1 MDNMLDDKKIPLV
14 SLQDM
19 ANTLAIGGAGVHDLL
34 KRNEAFG
41 GKLIWKMYHKPH
53 NTWCQIM

>member
-1 MDNMLDDKKIPLV
+1 MGNMTDDKKIPLI

-19 ANTLAIGGAGVHDLL
+19 TYTPAIGGAGIHELS

-41 GKLIWKMYHKPH
+41 GKLIWQMYVKPH
-53 NTWCQIM
+53 TTWCQIM